1 MREYSTPLTI
11 EVPRRGN
18 LTDDVVANAREA
30 GSEVVFSRRSGG
42 SWQDVTAA
50 RFLGEVSAVAKGL
63 VAAGV
68 EPGDRV
74 ALISRTRYE
83 WTLVDYAIW
92 FAGAVTVPLYETSS
106 ADQIGWILRDSG
118 ARAVVAEGKGHLA
131 RIAEVRGDLEQLN
144 HVWAFEDNAIDV
156 LTRLGADISDDDLEK
171 RRTSATPLDLATLIY
186 TSGTTGQPKGCM
198 LTHGNFMFELGVA
211 VDELEDLFAEDGSTL
226 LFLPLAHV
234 LARIVQVGCV
244 RSRTRLAHSADITTL
259 FPDLAAYRPT
269 FVLAVPRIF
278 EKMFNTASQRATAD
292 GRGRLFDRAAET
304 AIAWSRGLDKGGP
317 SLAVRARHAAYSRL
331 VYGRLREALGGA
343 CRYAVSGGA
352 PLGDRLGHFY
362 RGIGLTVL
370 EGYGLTE
377 TTAAI
382 TVNTPE
388 AHKVGT
394 VGRPLPGTAVRV
406 ADDGELLCRG
416 GQVFAGY
423 WNDETATA
431 EVLERDGWLHT
442 GDVGE
447 VDDEGFVRI
456 TGRKREILVTAGGKN
471 VAPAVLEDRLRAHPL
486 VSQCL
491 VVGDGQPF
499 IAALVT
505 LDQESATE
513 WAAAH
518 GKSRRLA
525 DLAGDPDLRAE
536 IAAAVEDANHAVSR
550 AESIRKFTILGHDWT
565 EEGGQLTPSLKLK
578 RSVVMRECRDEIAD
592 LYLA

>member
-1 MREYSTPLTI
+1 
-11 EVPRRGN
+11 
-18 LTDDVVANAREA
+18 
-30 GSEVVFSRRSGG
+30 
-42 SWQDVTAA
+42 
-50 RFLGEVSAVAKGL
+50 
-63 VAAGV
+63 
-68 EPGDRV
+68 
-74 ALISRTRYE
+74 
-83 WTLVDYAIW
+83 
-92 FAGAVTVPLYETSS
+92 
-106 ADQIGWILRDSG
+106 
-118 ARAVVAEGKGHLA
+118 
-131 RIAEVRGDLEQLN
+131 
-144 HVWAFEDNAIDV
+144 
-156 LTRLGADISDDDLEK
+156 
-171 RRTSATPLDLATLIY
+171 
-186 TSGTTGQPKGCM
+186 
-198 LTHGNFMFELGVA
+198 
-211 VDELEDLFAEDGSTL
+211 
-226 LFLPLAHV
+226 
-234 LARIVQVGCV
+234 V
-244 RSRTRLAHSADITTL
+244 RSRTRLAHSADIKTL
-259 FPDLAAYRPT
+259 VPDLAAYRPT

-292 GRGRLFDRAAET
+292 GRGRMFDRAAET
-304 AIAWSRGLDKGGP
+304 AIAWSRGLDRGGP

-331 VYGRLREALGGA
+331 IYGRLRESLGGA

-423 WNDETATA
+423 WNDEAATA

-447 VDDEGFVRI
+447 VDGEGFVRI

-471 VAPAVLEDRLRAHPL
+471 VAPAVLEDRLRAHRL
-486 VSQCL
+486 ISQCL

-505 LDQESATE
+505 LDQESAAE
-513 WAAAH
+513 WAVTH
-518 GKSRRLA
+518 GKSRRLS
-525 DLAGDPDLRAE
+525 DLADDPELRAE
-536 IAAAVEDANHAVSR
+536 IAAAVDDANQAVSR
-550 AESIRKFTILGHDWT
+550 AESIRKFTVLGHDWT

-592 LYLA
+592 LYAG